1 MSNYSKFLDDLNDFY
16 IERKSNGIVE
26 KISNDN
32 ALGVVRDRWI
42 TSGQFKE
49 LISFILENW
58 DSGNCD
64 DFMKPLVDTLLKNG
78 EANLFKRLWKG
89 ILRYRIEKV
98 WDYNSDLKK
107 RFPQF
112 TIADLTKIKLED
124 FNQFSSKEDIRQR
137 VAFHRQYTLKGISEF
152 ISGLK
157 FLNQTEE
164 IEKASEL
171 YKTIFSLQK
180 PTPKPSTD
188 KRKIDEALF
197 WQLIEQS
204 RQETTDQFE
213 FIEKLKLALETFKPD
228 ELRKFQ
234 KLLLTKQQELNSWEH
249 WALAYIVRRGCGD
262 DEFDYFKV
270 WAVSKGQKDFEAIK
284 QFDTTRLKEIFNEDP
299 QLEDFLNLAEA
310 VYEEKTGEIMKEVKV
325 NQSKL
330 TGKKWNEENITKVFP
345 NFCNLF
351 NYAG

>member
-1 MSNYSKFLDDLNDFY
+1 MSYSKFLDDLNDFY
-16 IERKSNGIVE
+16 KDRHERGI
-26 KISNDN
+26 IDRPSLDDAQN
-32 ALGVVRDRWI
+32 VVRDNWLKAGR
-42 TSGQFKE
+42 FKE
-49 LISFILENW
+49 LISYILENW

-64 DFMKPLVDTLLKNG
+64 DFMKPLVETLLKND

-89 ILRYRIEKV
+89 IIRYRIEKV
-98 WDYNSDLKK
+98 WYYNSALKEH
-107 RFPQF
+107 FPQF
-112 TIADLTKIKLED
+112 TIQDLTKINLDD
-124 FNQFSSKEDIRQR
+124 FNQFSSKEDIRRR
-137 VAFHRQYTLKGISEF
+137 VAFHRQYTLNGISEF
-152 ISGLK
+152 ITGLK
-157 FLNQTEE
+157 ILNQIDE
-164 IEKASEL
+164 IERANEL

-197 WQLIEQS
+197 WELIEKS

-213 FIEKLKLALETFKPD
+213 CIDKLKLALETFKPD

-284 QFDTTRLKEIFNEDP
+284 QFDTTRLKEVFNEDP

-310 VYEEKTGEIMKEVKV
+310 VYEDKTGEIMKEVKV
-325 NQSKL
+325 KQSKL
-330 TGKKWNEENITKVFP
+330 IGKKWSEENITKVFP
-345 NFCNLF
+345 IFCNLF